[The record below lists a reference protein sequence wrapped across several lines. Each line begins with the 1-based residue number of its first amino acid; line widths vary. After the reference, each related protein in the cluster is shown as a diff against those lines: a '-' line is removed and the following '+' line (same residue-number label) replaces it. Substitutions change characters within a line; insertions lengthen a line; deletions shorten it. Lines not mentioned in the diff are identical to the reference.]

1 MKIRILDID
10 WDLYDE
16 NSGKILTPKQAGVP
30 EYVDIE
36 VPDGEDVDEAAE
48 RYMDKNFNWCNKG
61 FSWEADPKGWGK
73 KPRAGKKS
81 GKKKSKASK
90 KKSKASAGKK
100 SGKKKSGKRKS
111 KASAAKNAEKKR
123 EKVIDEV
130 LYRVRGAC
138 QYAMDN
144 HVMRDSELEEI
155 EWLLRQNLK

>member
-16 NSGKILTPKQAGVP
+16 NSGKTLTPKQAGVP

-36 VPDGEDVDEAAE
+36 VPDGEDVDAAAE
-48 RYMDKNFNWCNKG
+48 EYMDKNFNWCNRG
-61 FSWEADPKGWGK
+61 FSWEANPKGWGK

-90 KKSKASAGKK
+90 K
-100 SGKKKSGKRKS
+100 KS

>member
-1 MKIRILDID
+1 MKIRILDIE
-10 WDLYDE
+10 WDLCDE
-16 NSGKILTPKQAGVP
+16 NSGKTLTPEQAGVP
-30 EYVDIE
+30 DYVDIE
-36 VPDGEDVDEAAE
+36 VPDDEDVNTAIEE
-48 RYMDKNFNWCNKG
+48 YMDRNFDWRCKS

-73 KPRAGKKS
+73 KPRAGKKP
-81 GKKKSKASK
+81 GKK
-90 KKSKASAGKK
+90 
-100 SGKKKSGKRKS
+100 RS

-144 HVMRDSELEEI
+144 LIIRDSELEEI

>member
-16 NSGKILTPKQAGVP
+16 NSGKTLTPKQAGVP

-36 VPDGEDVDEAAE
+36 VPDGEDVNAAAE
-48 RYMDKNFNWCNKG
+48 EYMDKYFNWRYRS
-61 FSWEADPKGWGK
+61 FRLEADPKRWER
-73 KPRAGKKS
+73 KPRAGKKLS
-81 GKKKSKASK
+81 R
-90 KKSKASAGKK
+90 
-100 SGKKKSGKRKS
+100 KRS

-123 EKVIDEV
+123 EKIIEKV
-130 LYRVRGAC
+130 LDKVRDAC

-144 HVMRDSELEEI
+144 LVMRDSELEEI

>member
-16 NSGKILTPKQAGVP
+16 NSGKTLTPKRAGVP

-36 VPDGEDVDEAAE
+36 VPDGEDVNKAAE
-48 RYMDKNFNWCNKG
+48 EYMDKNFNWRYRS

-81 GKKKSKASK
+81 GRK
-90 KKSKASAGKK
+90 
-100 SGKKKSGKRKS
+100 KS

-123 EKVIDEV
+123 EKIIDEV
-130 LYRVRGAC
+130 LYRVREAC

>member
-16 NSGKILTPKQAGVP
+16 NSGKTLTPKQAGVP

-36 VPDGEDVDEAAE
+36 VPDGEDVNKAAKE
-48 RYMDKNFNWCNKG
+48 YMDKNFNWRYRS

-81 GKKKSKASK
+81 GRK
-90 KKSKASAGKK
+90 
-100 SGKKKSGKRKS
+100 KS

-123 EKVIDEV
+123 EKIIDEV
-130 LYRVRGAC
+130 LDKVRDAC

-144 HVMRDSELEEI
+144 LVMRDSELEEI
-155 EWLLRQNLK
+155 ECLLRQNLK

>member
-16 NSGKILTPKQAGVP
+16 NSGETLTPKQAGVP

-36 VPDGEDVDEAAE
+36 VPDGEDVNTAAE
-48 RYMDKNFNWCNKG
+48 EYMDRNFNWCYKS

-73 KPRAGKKS
+73 KPRA
-81 GKKKSKASK
+81 KKKAAPK
-90 KKSKASAGKK
+90 KKA
-100 SGKKKSGKRKS
+100 GKRKP
-111 KASAAKNAEKKR
+111 KVSAAKKADQKR
-123 EKVIDEV
+123 EKIIEEV
-130 LYRVRGAC
+130 LDKVRDAC

-144 HVMRDSELEEI
+144 LMVRDSELEEI

>member
-1 MKIRILDID
+1 MKIRILDIE
-10 WDLYDE
+10 WDLCDE
-16 NSGKILTPKQAGVP
+16 NSGKTLTPEQAGVP

-36 VPDGEDVDEAAE
+36 VPGDEDVNTAIEE
-48 RYMDKNFNWCNKG
+48 YMDRNFSRRCKS

-73 KPRAGKKS
+73 KPRAGKKP
-81 GKKKSKASK
+81 GKK
-90 KKSKASAGKK
+90 
-100 SGKKKSGKRKS
+100 RS

-144 HVMRDSELEEI
+144 LIIRDSELEEI

>member
-16 NSGKILTPKQAGVP
+16 NSGKTLTPKQAGVP

-36 VPDGEDVDEAAE
+36 VPDGEDVNKAAE
-48 RYMDKNFNWCNKG
+48 EYMDKNFSWRYRS

-81 GKKKSKASK
+81 GRK
-90 KKSKASAGKK
+90 
-100 SGKKKSGKRKS
+100 KS

-123 EKVIDEV
+123 EKIIDEV
-130 LYRVRGAC
+130 LYRVREAC

-155 EWLLRQNLK
+155 ECLLRQNLK

>member
-1 MKIRILDID
+1 MKIRILDIN

-16 NSGKILTPKQAGVP
+16 NSGKTLTPKQAGVP

-48 RYMDKNFNWCNKG
+48 EYMDRYFNWRYRS
-61 FSWEADPKGWGK
+61 FRLEADPKGWGK

-81 GKKKSKASK
+81 GR
-90 KKSKASAGKK
+90 
-100 SGKKKSGKRKS
+100 KRS

-123 EKVIDEV
+123 EKIIEEV
-130 LYRVRGAC
+130 LDKVRDAC

-144 HVMRDSELEEI
+144 LVMRDSELEQI
-155 EWLLRQNLK
+155 ECLLRQNLK

>member
-16 NSGKILTPKQAGVP
+16 NSGKTLTPKQAGVP

-36 VPDGEDVDEAAE
+36 VPDGEDVDAAAE
-48 RYMDKNFNWCNKG
+48 EYMDKNFNWCYRG

-81 GKKKSKASK
+81 G
-90 KKSKASAGKK
+90 
-100 SGKKKSGKRKS
+100 RKTP

-123 EKVIDEV
+123 EKIINEV
-130 LYRVRGAC
+130 LYRVRCAC

-144 HVMRDSELEEI
+144 LVVRDSELEEI

>member
-16 NSGKILTPKQAGVP
+16 NSGKTLTPKQAGVP

-36 VPDGEDVDEAAE
+36 VPDGEDVNKAAE
-48 RYMDKNFNWCNKG
+48 EYLDKNFNWRYRS

-81 GKKKSKASK
+81 GRK
-90 KKSKASAGKK
+90 
-100 SGKKKSGKRKS
+100 KS
-111 KASAAKNAEKKR
+111 KASAAKKAKQKR
-123 EKVIDEV
+123 EKIIDEV
-130 LYRVRGAC
+130 LYRVREAC

>member
-16 NSGKILTPKQAGVP
+16 NSGKTLTPKQAGVP

-36 VPDGEDVDEAAE
+36 VPDGEDVNTAAE
-48 RYMDKNFNWCNKG
+48 EYLDKNFNWRYRS

-81 GKKKSKASK
+81 G
-90 KKSKASAGKK
+90 
-100 SGKKKSGKRKS
+100 RKTP
-111 KASAAKNAEKKR
+111 KASAAKKAKQKR
-123 EKVIDEV
+123 EKIIDEV
-130 LYRVRGAC
+130 LYRVRAAC

-144 HVMRDSELEEI
+144 HVMRASELEEI
-155 EWLLRQNLK
+155 EWLRRQNLK

>member
-16 NSGKILTPKQAGVP
+16 NSGKTLTPKRAGVP

-36 VPDGEDVDEAAE
+36 VTDGEDVNKAAE
-48 RYMDKNFNWCNKG
+48 EYLDKNFNWRYRS

-73 KPRAGKKS
+73 KPRVGKKS
-81 GKKKSKASK
+81 GRK
-90 KKSKASAGKK
+90 
-100 SGKKKSGKRKS
+100 KS

-123 EKVIDEV
+123 EKIIDEV
-130 LYRVRGAC
+130 LYRVREAC

>member
-16 NSGKILTPKQAGVP
+16 NSGKTLTPKRAGVP

-36 VPDGEDVDEAAE
+36 VPDGEDVNKAAE
-48 RYMDKNFNWCNKG
+48 EYLDKNFNWRYRS

-81 GKKKSKASK
+81 GRKTPKASV
-90 KKSKASAGKK
+90 
-100 SGKKKSGKRKS
+100 
-111 KASAAKNAEKKR
+111 AKNAEKKR
-123 EKVIDEV
+123 EKIINEV
-130 LYRVRGAC
+130 LYRVRCAC

-144 HVMRDSELEEI
+144 LVVRDSELEEI

>member
-1 MKIRILDID
+1 MKIRILNID

-16 NSGKILTPKQAGVP
+16 NSGKTLTPKQAGVP

-48 RYMDKNFNWCNKG
+48 EFMDKNFNWCNKG

-73 KPRAGKKS
+73 KPRAGKKP
-81 GKKKSKASK
+81 GKK
-90 KKSKASAGKK
+90 
-100 SGKKKSGKRKS
+100 KS

-123 EKVIDEV
+123 EKVIEEV
-130 LYRVRGAC
+130 LDRVRDAC

-144 HVMRDSELEEI
+144 LVMRDSELEEI
-155 EWLLRQNLK
+155 ELLLRQNLK